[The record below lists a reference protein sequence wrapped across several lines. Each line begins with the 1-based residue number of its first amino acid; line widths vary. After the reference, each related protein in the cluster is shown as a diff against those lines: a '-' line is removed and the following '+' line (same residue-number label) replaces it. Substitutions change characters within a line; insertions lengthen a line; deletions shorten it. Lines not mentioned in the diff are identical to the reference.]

1 MNFVH
6 PKVSSNDTIAAIA
19 SALGEGGV
27 AVLRISGPKA
37 SQISQKALSV
47 NLLSFPP
54 STVKFAKVVDEKE
67 TVVDEVLCF
76 WMKGPRTFTGED
88 VVEIHCHGGVIIPK
102 KILALLVRLGARLA
116 LPGEF
121 SQRAFLN
128 GKIDLTQAEAIGEL
142 IHARS
147 EFAYASAKN
156 QLMGTL
162 SAQIVKYQQ
171 KLTDLT
177 AIIEASVDYPEE
189 DLEFATKAEL
199 EMNLLEI
206 LTEMEKLL
214 ISFYHGQ
221 KLCSGLKLCILGLPN
236 VGKSSLLNALLRKDR
251 AIVTPIA
258 GTTRDVIEEE
268 FLLGE
273 LSLRLIDTAGIRE
286 TDELIEQEGIKR
298 SFAKANEADII
309 LFVTEG
315 YRDLLE
321 KEQSLLESLPLNKVL
336 ILRNKMD
343 EAPLKLDF
351 PHPYISISAK
361 MHQGLDLLEQ
371 KIKEKAFSSSNIQSA
386 EIYITQQR
394 HYEALKE
401 ASLHLERAIEGL
413 KNDLSPEFITID
425 LRESLF
431 HLGLIIGRNISEDIL
446 DSIFSKF
453 CVGK

>member
-6 PKVSSNDTIAAIA
+6 QRASSNDTIAAIA

-27 AVLRISGPKA
+27 AVLRISGPNALK
-37 SQISQKALSV
+37 ISQKALSV

-54 STVKFAKVVDEKE
+54 STVKFAKVIDEKGLIL
-67 TVVDEVLCF
+67 DEVLCF

-88 VVEIHCHGGVIIPK
+88 VIEIHCHGGVIIPK
-102 KILALLVRLGARLA
+102 KILALVVKLGARLA

-128 GKIDLTQAEAIGEL
+128 GKIDLAQAEAIGEM

-147 EFAYASAKN
+147 EFAYTSAKN
-156 QLMGTL
+156 QLMGAL
-162 SAQIVKYQQ
+162 SAHIAKYQQ

-177 AIIEASVDYPEE
+177 AIIEASVDYPED
-189 DLEFATKAEL
+189 DLEFATKDELNLTLCEIHAE
-199 EMNLLEI
+199 MAQLLV
-206 LTEMEKLL
+206 
-214 ISFYHGQ
+214 SFHHGQ

-268 FLLGE
+268 FVLGE

-286 TDELIEQEGIKR
+286 TEELIEQEGIKR
-298 SFAKANEADII
+298 SFAKADEADII

-315 YRDLLE
+315 YRDLFQE
-321 KEQSLLESLPLNKVL
+321 EESLLSSLPSHKVL

-343 EAPLKLDF
+343 GAPLSKDF
-351 PHPYISISAK
+351 PYSFIPISAK
-361 MHQGLDLLEQ
+361 TLQGLDVLEE
-371 KIKEKAFSSSNIQSA
+371 KIREKAFSSSNIQSA
-386 EIYITQQR
+386 EIYITKLR
-394 HYEALKE
+394 HYEALQE

-425 LRESLF
+425 LREALLQ
-431 HLGLIIGRNISEDIL
+431 LGLIIGRNISEDIL
-446 DSIFSKF
+446 DAIFSKF